1 MTDTTTTASS
11 FAVSGELRGDEVA
24 SARERQP
31 LIGEDWLAVYVG
43 AALIALVLAGVRPA
57 MPRFAWGTAETPIA
71 RLVAADNIARTVQTV
86 LLVLGP
92 VIAGAAVLRANMPAF
107 VPGALLLYVLGWLAQ
122 AMAGYV
128 GAAGFGLEYVI
139 FALAIGLVVNHTIG
153 VPKWLREGLRT
164 EYYIKTG
171 LVVLGATIL
180 FDEIVGAGMLG
191 IMQAIIVVLSVWA
204 FAFWLARRLRVD
216 DEMATMLAS
225 AVSICGVSAAIAVC
239 GAIQG
244 DKKKLSYVTSLVLL
258 VAMPMMVLMPLAAKA
273 MGMSS
278 VVAGAWLGG
287 TLDTS
292 AAVVAAGELLGNAGR
307 NAAVVVKLSQNAL
320 IGFAA
325 FFLTIWWA
333 MRHEGGKHGAS
344 VGLIWDRFPKFV
356 FGFLLASLVFSFV
369 LSDGT
374 VAATRGL
381 VNDIRTV
388 LFAMAFVS
396 IGLETSLRSVV
407 TTGGGRPAAAFLGGQ
422 AFNLIVTLIAAYA
435 FFGGLFFAL
444 PAL

>member
-1 MTDTTTTASS
+1 MSTTTSS
-11 FAVSGELRGDEVA
+11 FAVAGPLGRDEVA
-24 SARERQP
+24 VARERQP
-31 LIGEDWLAVYVG
+31 LISEDWLAVLVG

-57 MPRFAWGTAETPIA
+57 MPRFAWGTADTPVA
-71 RLVAADNIARTVQTV
+71 QLVAADNIARTVQTV

-92 VIAGAAVLRANMPAF
+92 VIAGAAILRAHMPTF
-107 VPGALLLYVLGWLAQ
+107 VPGALLLYVLGWLSQ
-122 AMAGYV
+122 AMGGYV
-128 GAAGFGLEYVI
+128 GSAGWGLEYVI
-139 FALAIGLVVNHTIG
+139 FALAIGLFINHTIG
-153 VPKWLREGLRT
+153 VPAWLREGLKT

-191 IMQAIIVVLSVWA
+191 IMQALIVVLSVWA
-204 FAFWLARRLRVD
+204 FAFWLARRLHVD

-225 AVSICGVSAAIAVC
+225 AVSICGVSAAIATC

-333 MRHEGGKHGAS
+333 MRHQGGKHGAS

-369 LSDGT
+369 VADGT

-396 IGLETSLRSVV
+396 IGLETSLTSVV
-407 TTGGGRPAAAFLGGQ
+407 STGGGRPAAAFLGGQ

-435 FFGGLFFAL
+435 FFGGLLFAL
-444 PAL
+444 PTL